1 MQEVENFFGN
11 IIKKVDS
18 YKEKTGKTYNQI
30 ADEIG
35 MSKKS
40 FANLRNDW
48 KNNRGYPRKETLDKL
63 KKIF

>member
-1 MQEVENFFGN
+1 MIEIETFFKNLIEKVE
-11 IIKKVDS
+11 S

-30 ADEIG
+30 AEEIG

-40 FANLRNDW
+40 FANLRTDW
-48 KNNRGYPRKETLDKL
+48 RNNRGYPRKETLDKL